1 MILITGAAGFLGKY
15 VTKFFQNEG
24 LKIIPTDIKI
34 SEGIRNLCV
43 TNFSQIDSFIKK
55 NRPEVVIHLAAL
67 TGATGKGGGFESLKS
82 PFEYFQVNVLGVLN
96 IFEACRKNN
105 IKKIIYMSSF
115 SSYGITFDAITEETP
130 LNPNNPYGFSK
141 VCGELIARNYATNY
155 DIKTIIFR
163 APLLCGEGQKEINAL
178 REFVIACTKNEPIV
192 IWGKGSHLR
201 EWVHPEDAANAF
213 FKATEFIKKMKNPY
227 EIFILGNKPI
237 SMKSLAEK
245 TVKIVGKGSI
255 QFLNQEKIVFDQYTN
270 TKKIKTILDWE
281 PKITVEAII
290 RRVIADLSNSS

>member
-1 MILITGAAGFLGKY
+1 MILITGAGGFLGKH

-24 LKIIPTDIKI
+24 LEIIPTDTKI
-34 SEGIRNLCV
+34 SEEIQYLDV

-55 NRPEVVIHLAAL
+55 NCPEMVIHLAAL
-67 TGATGKGGGFESLKS
+67 AGATGKGGSFESLKS

-115 SSYGITFDAITEETP
+115 SPYGVTFDEITEETP
-130 LNPNNPYGFSK
+130 LNPNNPYGSSK
-141 VCGELIARNYATNY
+141 ACGELIAKTYATNY

-163 APLLCGEGQKEINAL
+163 APLLCGEEQKEVNAL
-178 REFVIACTKNEPIV
+178 REFVISCTKNEPIV
-192 IWGKGSHLR
+192 LWGKGSHLR
-201 EWVHPEDAANAF
+201 EWIHPEDAANAF
-213 FKATEFIKKMKNPY
+213 LKATEFIKKMENPY
-227 EIFILGNKPI
+227 EIFNLGNKPI

-270 TKKIKTILDWE
+270 TKKIKNYFRLGTQNYGRSD
-281 PKITVEAII
+281 
-290 RRVIADLSNSS
+290 N